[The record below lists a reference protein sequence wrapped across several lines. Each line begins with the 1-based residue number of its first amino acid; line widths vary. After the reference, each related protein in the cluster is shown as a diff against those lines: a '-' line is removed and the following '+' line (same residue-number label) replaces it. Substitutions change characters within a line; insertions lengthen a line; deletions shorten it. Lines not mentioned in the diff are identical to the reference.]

1 MKVFLWENSPY
12 LYIIELIYPK
22 FNLLMNDKKA
32 SNENMLE
39 SEIDANNL
47 NKRYKQIWFI
57 CNNNSRTPTNF
68 NA

>member
-1 MKVFLWENSPY
+1 MKVFLWENNLY
-12 LYIIELIYPK
+12 LYIIELIHPK

-47 NKRYKQIWFI
+47 NKKYRQL
-57 CNNNSRTPTNF
+57 
-68 NA
+68 

>member
-1 MKVFLWENSPY
+1 MKVFLWESSPY

-47 NKRYKQIWFI
+47 NKRYKQI
-57 CNNNSRTPTNF
+57 
-68 NA
+68 